1 MLPDIRV
8 RQRDYLL
15 EISRA
20 LTQELDL
27 DSLLERILTISIE
40 MLAGQAGLI
49 ILRGESGTWQVRV
62 SEGITPEFLEELTP
76 LLKEIPENEDPEE
89 FEIPEVNRILSRLTF
104 AASLGLL
111 SGVGLP
117 MVTRQQVLGVIFI
130 FRSYAGI
137 FSTNDR
143 NVLSSF
149 ANQAAIAVKNA
160 QLYTTVTTN
169 KQHLDSI
176 LDSAADGI
184 LIIGPNQVIERCNPA
199 FSRMISLPGEAIQGQ
214 AHEKIVKF
222 DNLTHDIK
230 LEDAIAGG
238 WPLTPH
244 AQLYVEGDLNRR
256 NPPSLPVGIT
266 YAPVLSPDGILL
278 NIIATVRD
286 ITRFRQAEELK
297 STFISVISH
306 ELKTPVALIKGYV
319 CTLLRDDAKWESE
332 FFHESLNVIEEEADR
347 LSQLIENLLDAG
359 RLQAGGVTLKKTEFF
374 IPATAKRLA
383 TRFQTQTE
391 KHVIITDFP
400 EDYPSIM
407 ADIGRLEQVLSNLIS
422 NSIKYSE
429 KGKIM
434 ISGHV
439 RKNTVI
445 CCVSDEGEGISPQD
459 TPYVF
464 DRFYRSADAL
474 RTKKGAGLGLYL
486 AKAIIEAHKGKIWID
501 SENNKGAKICF
512 SLPIET
518 DENENMTKF

>member
-27 DSLLERILTISIE
+27 DTLLERILRISIE

-49 ILRGESGTWQVRV
+49 ILRGESGGWQVRV
-62 SEGITPEFLEELTP
+62 SEGITPEFLEELKP
-76 LLKEIPENEDPEE
+76 LLMEIPKNDNPEE
-89 FEIPEVNRILSRLTF
+89 LEIPEVNRILNRLTF

-149 ANQAAIAVKNA
+149 ASQAAIAVKNA

-169 KQHLDSI
+169 KQHLDTV

-184 LIIGPNQVIERCNPA
+184 LIIGPNQVIERSNPA
-199 FSRMISLPGEAIQGQ
+199 FSRMISLPVDEIQGQ
-214 AHEKIVKF
+214 PHEKIVVF
-222 DNLTHDIK
+222 SNLTHDIK

-244 AQLYVEGDLNRR
+244 AQLYVEGDLKKR
-256 NPPSLPVGIT
+256 NSSAIPVGIT
-266 YAPVLSPDGILL
+266 YAPVLSPEGILL

-306 ELKTPVALIKGYV
+306 ELKTPVSLIKGYV

-347 LSQLIENLLDAG
+347 LSLLIENLLDAG
-359 RLQAGGVTLKKTEFF
+359 RLQAGGVALKKTEFF
-374 IPATAKRLA
+374 IPAAAKRLA

-391 KHVIITDFP
+391 KHKITTDFP

-407 ADIGRLEQVLSNLIS
+407 ADIGRLEQVISNLIS

-429 KGKIM
+429 KGKIT
-434 ISGHV
+434 ISGQA
-439 RKNTVI
+439 KNNLVN
-445 CCVSDEGEGISPQD
+445 CCVSDEGEGISTQD
-459 TPYVF
+459 IPYVF
-464 DRFYRSADAL
+464 DRFYRSVDAL
-474 RTKKGAGLGLYL
+474 RTKKGAGL
-486 AKAIIEAHKGKIWID
+486 
-501 SENNKGAKICF
+501 
-512 SLPIET
+512 
-518 DENENMTKF
+518 

>member
-27 DSLLERILTISIE
+27 DALLERILRISIE

-49 ILRGESGTWQVRV
+49 VLREESGGWHVRV
-62 SEGITPEFLEELTP
+62 SEGITPEFLKELNP
-76 LLKEIPENEDPEE
+76 LLKEISNDENPEE
-89 FEIPEVNRILSRLTF
+89 FEIPEVNRILNRLTF

-169 KQHLDSI
+169 KQHLDSV

-199 FSRMISLPGEAIQGQ
+199 FSRMISLPTDEIQGQ
-214 AHEKIVKF
+214 PHEKIVVF
-222 DNLTHDIK
+222 GSLTHDIK
-230 LEDAIAGG
+230 LEDAVAGG

-244 AQLYVEGDLNRR
+244 AQLYVEGDLKRI
-256 NPPSLPVGIT
+256 NPPPLPVGIT

-297 STFISVISH
+297 STFISGISH

-319 CTLLRDDAKWESE
+319 CTLLRDDAKWDSD

-347 LSQLIENLLDAG
+347 LSQLIENLLDAS
-359 RLQAGGVTLKKTEFF
+359 RLQAGGVKLKKSEFF
-374 IPATAKRLA
+374 IPATAKRFA

-391 KHVIITDFP
+391 KHKITTDFP
-400 EDYPSIM
+400 GDFPTIM
-407 ADIGRLEQVLSNLIS
+407 ADEGRIEQVLSNLIS

-429 KGKIM
+429 KG
-434 ISGHV
+434 
-439 RKNTVI
+439 VI
-445 CCVSDEGEGISPQD
+445 TIGGQAKKDVIIICISDEGEGIAPQD
-459 TPYVF
+459 IPYVF

-501 SENNKGAKICF
+501 TKHGNGARICF
-512 SLPIET
+512 SLPIDTE
-518 DENENMTKF
+518 E

>member
-15 EISRA
+15 EILRA

-27 DSLLERILTISIE
+27 DALLERILRISIE
-40 MLAGQAGLI
+40 MLAGQAGLVV
-49 ILRGESGTWQVRV
+49 LRGETGGWQVRV
-62 SEGITPEFLEELTP
+62 SEGIAPEFLEELIP
-76 LLKEIPENEDPEE
+76 LLKEISYHENPEE
-89 FEIPEVNRILSRLTF
+89 FEIPEINRILNRLTF

-149 ANQAAIAVKNA
+149 ASQAAIAVKNA

-169 KQHLDSI
+169 KQHLDTV

-184 LIIGPNQVIERCNPA
+184 LIIGPNQIIDRCNPA
-199 FSRMISLPGEAIQGQ
+199 FSRMISLPMDEIQGQ
-214 AHEKIVKF
+214 PHEKIVAF
-222 DNLTHDIK
+222 ESLTHDIK
-230 LEDAIAGG
+230 LEDAVAGG

-244 AQLYVEGDLNRR
+244 AQLYVEGDLKRYH
-256 NPPSLPVGIT
+256 PPSLPVGIT
-266 YAPVLSPDGILL
+266 YAPVLSADGILL

-319 CTLLRDDAKWESE
+319 CTLLRDDAKWDSD

-347 LSQLIENLLDAG
+347 LSQLIENLLDAT
-359 RLQAGGVTLKKTEFF
+359 RLQAGGVKLKKTEFF
-374 IPATAKRLA
+374 IPATSKRLA
-383 TRFQTQTE
+383 TRFQTQTD
-391 KHVIITDFP
+391 KHNITTDFP

-407 ADIGRLEQVLSNLIS
+407 ADEGRIEQVISNLIS

-429 KGKIM
+429 KGQIT
-434 ISGHV
+434 ISG
-439 RKNTVI
+439 RFKKDIVI
-445 CCVSDEGEGISPQD
+445 ACVSDEGEGIAPQD
-459 TPYVF
+459 VPYVF
-464 DRFYRSADAL
+464 DRFYRSPDAQ

-486 AKAIIEAHKGKIWID
+486 AKAIIEAHNGKMWVD
-501 SENNKGAKICF
+501 TDHGNGARICF

-518 DENENMTKF
+518 NE

>member
-27 DSLLERILTISIE
+27 DALLERILTISIE

-49 ILRGESGTWQVRV
+49 ILRGESGSWQVRV
-62 SEGITPEFLEELTP
+62 SEGITPEFLEELKP
-76 LLKEIPENEDPEE
+76 LLMEIPENEDPEE
-89 FEIPEVNRILSRLTF
+89 FEIPEVNRILNRLTF

-143 NVLSSF
+143 NVLGSF
-149 ANQAAIAVKNA
+149 ASQAAIAVKNA

-169 KQHLDSI
+169 KQHLDTV

-199 FSRMISLPGEAIQGQ
+199 FSRMISMPVEEIQGLP
-214 AHEKIVKF
+214 HENVVKF

-244 AQLYVEGDLNRR
+244 AQLYVEGDLKRR
-256 NPPSLPVGIT
+256 NPPPLPVGIT
-266 YAPVLSPDGILL
+266 YAPVLSPEGILL

-319 CTLLRDDAKWESE
+319 CTLLRDDAKWESD

-391 KHVIITDFP
+391 KHQITTDFP

-407 ADIGRLEQVLSNLIS
+407 ADVGRLEQVLSNLIS

-429 KGKIM
+429 KGKIT
-434 ISGHV
+434 ISGQA
-439 RKNTVI
+439 KKDIVI
-445 CCVSDEGEGISPQD
+445 CCVSDEGEGIAPQD
-459 TPYVF
+459 VPYVF

-501 SENNKGAKICF
+501 PENKNGAKICF

-518 DENENMTKF
+518 DENENQTKF